1 MCWCQKWR
9 HQQTHVQCCSD
20 RLSDLQLLVWI
31 FVHTGDRRSL
41 LENQTG
47 PSMRWCTVCRTSVH
61 SWRRLDP
68 SGRPDT
74 KHSRTTAPPQEH
86 DSSSSSLC
94 EDTSWSLTCH
104 SHRLSLLLSRRFCFH
119 PVCLCVGWFVS
130 GIIQNN
136 RLPVNLVEGSGLWTR
151 SGGGG
156 GSLFHRHAQR
166 TDVYQCVEFGAD
178 PNPNESLVNSKVV
191 S

>member
-20 RLSDLQLLVWI
+20 RLSELQLLFWI

-41 LENQTG
+41 LKNQTG

-61 SWRRLDP
+61 SWWRLDP

-119 PVCLCVGWFVS
+119 PVCLCVGCVRFRS
-130 GIIQNN
+130 RIIKVPGLEQITSKLGG
-136 RLPVNLVEGSGLWTR
+136 RMWSVNQPSWLR
-151 SGGGG
+151 SGMGE
-156 GSLFHRHAQR
+156 LFS
-166 TDVYQCVEFGAD
+166 AD
-178 PNPNESLVNSKVV
+178 PNSQEEHVYVYTVWN
-191 S
+191 